1 MLLNAALFS
10 LSLVFCVQWRKYN
23 ESSKSF
29 GPWCYSSPV
38 NDLHDGVTCAEW
50 LTCCLLSHCV
60 GDDRST
66 DTTGQCHVRAAGEPS
81 LDPASHRDSG
91 ASVSA
96 TAAIAWPQLTT
107 IPPPFTPSANQRPWN
122 VPTGVRIGP
131 VLWTTWTR
139 WRLAEWRIW

>member
-1 MLLNAALFS
+1 MQLFFLCRLYFVCSEGSIMRAANLLALGVTLHLRMTYEWS
-10 LSLVFCVQWRKYN
+10 TR
-23 ESSKSF
+23 
-29 GPWCYSSPV
+29 WCY
-38 NDLHDGVTCAEW
+38 LCRM

-122 VPTGVRIGP
+122 VQTGVRIGP

>member
-1 MLLNAALFS
+1 MQLFFLCHLYVVCSEGSIMRAANLLALGVI
-10 LSLVFCVQWRKYN
+10 LHLRMIYMMVLPVQN
-23 ESSKSF
+23 
-29 GPWCYSSPV
+29 V
-38 NDLHDGVTCAEW
+38 

-96 TAAIAWPQLTT
+96 TAAIA
-107 IPPPFTPSANQRPWN
+107 
-122 VPTGVRIGP
+122 
-131 VLWTTWTR
+131 
-139 WRLAEWRIW
+139 

>member
-1 MLLNAALFS
+1 MQLFFLCRLYFVCSEGSIMRAANLLALGVI
-10 LSLVFCVQWRKYN
+10 LHLWMIYMMVLPVQN
-23 ESSKSF
+23 
-29 GPWCYSSPV
+29 V
-38 NDLHDGVTCAEW
+38 

-107 IPPPFTPSANQRPWN
+107 IPPLFTPSANQRPWN
-122 VPTGVRIGP
+122 VQTGVRIGP